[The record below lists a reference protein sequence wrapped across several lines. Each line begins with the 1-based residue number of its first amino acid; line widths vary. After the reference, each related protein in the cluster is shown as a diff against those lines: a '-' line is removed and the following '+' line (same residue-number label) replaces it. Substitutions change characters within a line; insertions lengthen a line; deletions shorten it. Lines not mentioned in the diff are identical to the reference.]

1 MQSDDDNDNDA
12 LTNIN
17 NKKTIASPKSKIAR
31 SENDNQQNQN
41 NKTNEGNIT
50 EEDESQHENET
61 TRSTPSTPHRVRTRG
76 IHNRLS
82 ASLCH
87 MSKNQVIQKLRHTT
101 INSTLQITVASGPTW
116 VERSQIVKIIAIE
129 NSHRVAK
136 TNNNQLLNLPFEDST
151 ESVITNIKIL
161 NEPILNIPIQLQNAD
176 IDEDATCIFIDGGAR
191 PNPGPS
197 ASAILVRSRRDP
209 SDQTNHS
216 TSTQND
222 SQTFE
227 ESSHSCYCQHNASN
241 QAELMSFVAACRY
254 IFKRKAQTK
263 NPHEKF
269 TIVTDS

>member
-12 LTNIN
+12 LTSIN
-17 NKKTIASPKSKIAR
+17 NKKKMASPKSKIAR

-41 NKTNEGNIT
+41 NKTNESNIN

-116 VERSQIVKIIAIE
+116 VERSQTVKIIAIE

-136 TNNNQLLNLPFEDST
+136 TSNNQLLNLTFEDST
-151 ESVITNIKIL
+151 ESVITNIKTL

-176 IDEDATCIFIDGGAR
+176 IDA
-191 PNPGPS
+191 
-197 ASAILVRSRRDP
+197 
-209 SDQTNHS
+209 
-216 TSTQND
+216 
-222 SQTFE
+222 
-227 ESSHSCYCQHNASN
+227 
-241 QAELMSFVAACRY
+241 
-254 IFKRKAQTK
+254 
-263 NPHEKF
+263 
-269 TIVTDS
+269 